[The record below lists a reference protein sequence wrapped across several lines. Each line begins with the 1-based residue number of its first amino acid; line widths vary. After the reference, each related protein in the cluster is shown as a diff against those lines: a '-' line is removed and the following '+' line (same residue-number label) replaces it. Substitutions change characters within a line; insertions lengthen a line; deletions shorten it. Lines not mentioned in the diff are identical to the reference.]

1 MQPAVSSKP
10 TDHRSLRFFN
20 TLVHLRVSD
29 VDGNDSISVLEHWA
43 PFGDSPPLHIHH
55 DEDEV
60 FHVIDGEL
68 RFQVGDRELR
78 LWKGETVI
86 APRGIPHTYRVES
99 TGGGRFLTVTGNRS
113 FERFVRSIGQPVTR
127 DGPLI
132 CSPPPSA
139 AQLNAVAKVARTCG
153 IEFVGPPLS

>member
-1 MQPAVSSKP
+1 MQPAISSEP
-10 TDHRSLRFFN
+10 ADHRSLWFFN

-29 VDGNDSISVLEHWA
+29 ADGNDSISVLEHRA

-60 FHVIDGEL
+60 FHIIDGEL
-68 RFQVGDRELR
+68 RFQVGGHELR

-99 TGGGRFLTVTGNRS
+99 SGGGRFLTVTGNRS
-113 FERFVRSIGQPVTR
+113 FERFVRLMGRPVTG
-127 DGPLI
+127 DMLPV

-139 AQLNAVAKVARTCG
+139 AQLDTVAKVARTCG